1 MAATRM
7 ISIVGKKDAGKTSL
21 VVALAAELARQ
32 GKLRVMTIKHGTHA
46 ADVDQRG
53 KDTWRH
59 YHEGKAERVVMEAP
73 GQRVI
78 WERRERESDPISL
91 ARRYLDGADLV
102 LVEGFAAQPLPKIE
116 TYRLAC
122 GQDPLYD
129 PARPDAELWVA
140 MITDNPRYRAAFP
153 VFRFSDTAWL
163 MTLANIAW
171 DRAKTLDP

>member
-1 MAATRM
+1 MV
-7 ISIVGKKDAGKTSL
+7 SIVGKKDAGKTSV

-73 GQRVI
+73 GQRLI

-102 LVEGFAAQPLPKIE
+102 LVEGFAAQPLPKTE
-116 TYRLAC
+116 TYRPPC
-122 GQDPLYD
+122 GHDPPYE
-129 PARPDAELWVA
+129 PAPPHPQAWV
-140 MITDNPRYRAAFP
+140 
-153 VFRFSDTAWL
+153 
-163 MTLANIAW
+163 
-171 DRAKTLDP
+171 

>member
-1 MAATRM
+1 
-7 ISIVGKKDAGKTSL
+7 
-21 VVALAAELARQ
+21 
-32 GKLRVMTIKHGTHA
+32 
-46 ADVDQRG
+46 
-53 KDTWRH
+53 WRH

-73 GQRVI
+73 GQRLI

-140 MITDNPRYRAAFP
+140 TPSARRTWPARLPSARSRCASSRPYPRAVSPSGRSGQGRPPASSPARRSP
-153 VFRFSDTAWL
+153 RERTA
-163 MTLANIAW
+163 
-171 DRAKTLDP
+171 

>member
-1 MAATRM
+1 M

-73 GQRVI
+73 GQRLI
-78 WERRERESDPISL
+78 WERREREADPISL
-91 ARRYLDGADLV
+91 ARHYLDGADLV

-116 TYRLAC
+116 AYPLAR
-122 GQDPLYD
+122 GPDPLFH
-129 PARPDAELWVA
+129 PSRPDTEPCVA
-140 MITDNPRYRAAFP
+140 I
-153 VFRFSDTAWL
+153 VTAH
-163 MTLANIAW
+163 
-171 DRAKTLDP
+171 

>member
-1 MAATRM
+1 M

-73 GQRVI
+73 SQRVI
-78 WERRERESDPISL
+78 WERRERESDPIPL
-91 ARRYLDGADLV
+91 ARRYLDGADTEQG
-102 LVEGFAAQPLPKIE
+102 EGFAATPLPE
-116 TYRLAC
+116 LDTY
-122 GQDPLYD
+122 Q
-129 PARPDAELWVA
+129 
-140 MITDNPRYRAAFP
+140 THF
-153 VFRFSDTAWL
+153 
-163 MTLANIAW
+163 
-171 DRAKTLDP
+171 

>member
-1 MAATRM
+1 M

-116 TYRLAC
+116 TYRPPRRP
-122 GQDPLYD
+122 GPPHDP
-129 PARPDAELWVA
+129 PRPQPSPW
-140 MITDNPRYRAAFP
+140 
-153 VFRFSDTAWL
+153 
-163 MTLANIAW
+163 
-171 DRAKTLDP
+171 

>member
-116 TYRLAC
+116 TYRLAR
-122 GQDPLYD
+122 GQDPLYES
-129 PARPDAELWVA
+129 ARADAELWVA

-171 DRAKTLDP
+171 DRAKILDP

>member
-1 MAATRM
+1 
-7 ISIVGKKDAGKTSL
+7 
-21 VVALAAELARQ
+21 
-32 GKLRVMTIKHGTHA
+32 
-46 ADVDQRG
+46 
-53 KDTWRH
+53 
-59 YHEGKAERVVMEAP
+59 MEAP
-73 GQRVI
+73 GQRVV

-163 MTLANIAW
+163 MTPAHNARG
-171 DRAKTLDP
+171 RAQGLDPPDADERHEPKKGEDTSEIPPHTKNLCRLLLLK